1 MWHTREESTLL
12 LCMEVLKGLMNVQE
26 KAIQLIKPTWNL
38 KKLLERFL
46 CRELCCHG
54 SFGKYLVEM

>member
-1 MWHTREESTLL
+1 
-12 LCMEVLKGLMNVQE
+12 MEVLKGLMNVQE